1 MMIERDSLHMA
12 PIDQHDLAVAHD
24 LGTLEGKLA
33 AIYENTKILPA
44 LALKVERHETQL
56 RFIRWLG
63 TTTIVALLAAGLAW
77 VKAYFTS
84 GR

>member
-1 MMIERDSLHMA
+1 MA
-12 PIDQHDLAVAHD
+12 PIDQHDLSVAHD

-56 RFIRWLG
+56 RFIRWAG
-63 TTTIVALLAAGLAW
+63 ITTIGAIISAGLAW
-77 VKAYFTS
+77 LRAQFTS